1 MGICRVELFAE
12 RIKKLKTIAQVIT
25 ACEQERA
32 YLQSSYLTIGS
43 LKTGFSIYR
52 NYLRKSLGSL
62 EVKGKSVLS
71 LALEILRLS
80 KEQQQQYDLLT
91 VQGVIAHRK
100 NLRAITDV
108 SRYLAVSRELLS
120 STSSYLDWIIGLA
133 ALSGRRTAEIA
144 CSAFMERVSDH
155 TVLFSGQLK
164 LKARQLSSYT
174 IPVLYD
180 PKELIKVLAKLRLA
194 KPELVG
200 NRLKFHDN
208 ASKNLNYKVKK
219 YYAGC
224 FDGDPKPKDLRSI
237 YAELC
242 FALFCEKG
250 GVRNIAKN
258 QYFSLL
264 LGHGE
269 NDLSTSDAYV
279 DFYIDDPNFK

>member
-1 MGICRVELFAE
+1 MGICRVKLFND
-12 RIKKLKTIAQVIT
+12 KVVKLKTIKKVIA
-25 ACEQERA
+25 ACREEHE
-32 YLQSSYLTIGS
+32 YLQSRYNTLSS
-43 LKTGFSIYR
+43 LKSGFSIYR

-120 STSSYLDWIIGLA
+120 STSSYLDLVIGLA
-133 ALSGRRTAEIA
+133 AMTGRRTAEIA
-144 CSAFMERVSDH
+144 CSASFEYVDEQ

-174 IPVLYD
+174 IPVLHN
-180 PKELIKVLAKLRLA
+180 PEELIKVLAKLRQA

-200 NRLKFHDN
+200 NSLKFHNN

-279 DFYIDDPNFK
+279 DFYINDPNFK